1 MEEQTRV
8 NQIQVRQQR
17 KWIQPPMP
25 QEDAYQTSAELTELP
40 ARPKGLKRLL
50 QPENLSRNLALVG
63 CLALV
68 VLALQQTGS
77 EKSVSVFSALQDE
90 MTATWDQD
98 VGKLSFVSD
107 LLPAEIQ
114 AVWNPVAGISVQAP
128 VNGPVVHTWSVQEPY
143 LEMSASVTDVRSAG
157 EGEVMSIAHG
167 LDEERIIRIR
177 HIDGSEALYGN
188 LQTVH
193 VEVGSVVQS
202 GEIIASLLPDKPLA
216 FELRV
221 NGQSVD
227 PVPCMADGA
236 E

>member
-25 QEDAYQTSAELTELP
+25 QEKAFQTSAELIDLP
-40 ARPKGLKRLL
+40 VREKGLKRLF

-77 EKSVSVFSALQDE
+77 EKSVSVFSTLRDE

-114 AVWNPVAGISVQAP
+114 AVWNPAAGIAVQTP
-128 VNGPVVHTWSVQEPY
+128 VNGQVVHTWSVQEPY
-143 LEMSASVTDVRSAG
+143 LEMSTTVTDVRSAG
-157 EGEVMSIAHG
+157 DGEVMSIAHG

-177 HIDGSEALYGN
+177 HTDGSEALYGN
-188 LQTVH
+188 LQSAH
-193 VEVGSVVQS
+193 VEVGSVVES
-202 GEIIASLLPDKPLA
+202 GEIIASLLPNKPLA

-227 PVPCMADGA
+227 PVPCMSDWT

>member
-1 MEEQTRV
+1 MDEQTRV

-25 QEDAYQTSAELTELP
+25 QENAFQTSAELIDLP
-40 ARPKGLKRLL
+40 VREKGLKRLF

-77 EKSVSVFSALQDE
+77 EKSVSVFSTLRDE

-114 AVWNPVAGISVQAP
+114 AVWNPAAGIAVQTP
-128 VNGPVVHTWSVQEPY
+128 VNGQVVHTWSVQEPY
-143 LEMSASVTDVRSAG
+143 LEMSTTVTDVRSAG
-157 EGEVMSIAHG
+157 DGEVMSIAHG

-177 HIDGSEALYGN
+177 HTDGSEALYGN
-188 LQTVH
+188 LQSAH
-193 VEVGSVVQS
+193 VEVGSVVES
-202 GEIIASLLPDKPLA
+202 GEIIASLLPNKPLA

-227 PVPCMADGA
+227 PVPCMSDWT

>member
-1 MEEQTRV
+1 LDEQTRV

-25 QEDAYQTSAELTELP
+25 QENAFQTSAELIDLP
-40 ARPKGLKRLL
+40 VREKGLKRLF

-77 EKSVSVFSALQDE
+77 EKSVSVFSTLRDE

-114 AVWNPVAGISVQAP
+114 AVWNPAAGIAVQTP
-128 VNGPVVHTWSVQEPY
+128 VNGQVVHTWSVQEPY
-143 LEMSASVTDVRSAG
+143 LEMSTTVTDVRSAG
-157 EGEVMSIAHG
+157 DGEVMSIAHG

-177 HIDGSEALYGN
+177 HTDGSEALYGN
-188 LQTVH
+188 LQSAH
-193 VEVGSVVQS
+193 VEVGSVVES
-202 GEIIASLLPDKPLA
+202 GEIIASLLPNKPLA

-227 PVPCMADGA
+227 PVPCMSDWT

>member
-1 MEEQTRV
+1 MDEQTRV

-25 QEDAYQTSAELTELP
+25 QENAFQTSAELIDLP
-40 ARPKGLKRLL
+40 VREKGLKRLF

-77 EKSVSVFSALQDE
+77 EKSVSVFSTLRDE

-114 AVWNPVAGISVQAP
+114 AVWNPAAGIAVQTP
-128 VNGPVVHTWSVQEPY
+128 VNGQVVHTWSVQEPY
-143 LEMSASVTDVRSAG
+143 LEMSTTVTDVRSAG
-157 EGEVMSIAHG
+157 DGEVMSIAHG

-177 HIDGSEALYGN
+177 HTDGSEALYGN
-188 LQTVH
+188 LQSAH
-193 VEVGSVVQS
+193 VEVGSVVES

-227 PVPCMADGA
+227 PVPCMSDWT

>member
-1 MEEQTRV
+1 MDEQTRV

-25 QEDAYQTSAELTELP
+25 QENAFQTSAELIDLP
-40 ARPKGLKRLL
+40 VREKGLKRLF

-63 CLALV
+63 CIALV

-77 EKSVSVFSALQDE
+77 EKSVSVFSTLRDE

-114 AVWNPVAGISVQAP
+114 AVWNPAAGIAVQTP
-128 VNGPVVHTWSVQEPY
+128 VNGQVVHTWSVQEPY
-143 LEMSASVTDVRSAG
+143 LEISTTVTDVRSAG
-157 EGEVMSIAHG
+157 DGEVMSIAHG

-177 HIDGSEALYGN
+177 HTDGSEALYGN
-188 LQTVH
+188 LQSAH
-193 VEVGSVVQS
+193 VEVGSVVES
-202 GEIIASLLPDKPLA
+202 GEIIASLLPNKPLA

-227 PVPCMADGA
+227 PVPCMSDWT

>member
-1 MEEQTRV
+1 MDEQTRV

-25 QEDAYQTSAELTELP
+25 QENAFQTSAELTDLP
-40 ARPKGLKRLL
+40 VRERGLKRLF

-77 EKSVSVFSALQDE
+77 EKSVSVFSTLRDE
-90 MTATWDQD
+90 MIATWDQD

-114 AVWNPVAGISVQAP
+114 AVWNPAAGIAVQTP
-128 VNGPVVHTWSVQEPY
+128 VNGQVVHTWSVQEPY
-143 LEMSASVTDVRSAG
+143 LEMSTTVTDVRSAG
-157 EGEVMSIAHG
+157 DGEVMSIAHG

-177 HIDGSEALYGN
+177 HTDGSEALYGN
-188 LQTVH
+188 LQSAH
-193 VEVGSVVQS
+193 VEVGSVVES
-202 GEIIASLLPDKPLA
+202 GEIIASLLPNKPLA

-227 PVPCMADGA
+227 PVPCMSDWT

>member
-25 QEDAYQTSAELTELP
+25 QENTYQTSAMMTELP
-40 ARPKGLKRLL
+40 MRAKGLKRLF

-68 VLALQQTGS
+68 VVALQQTGG
-77 EKSVSVFSALQDE
+77 EKSVSVFSALRDE

-114 AVWNPVAGISVQAP
+114 AVWNPAAGIAVQAP
-128 VNGPVVHTWSVQEPY
+128 VNGQVVHTWSVQEPY
-143 LEMSASVTDVRSAG
+143 LEMSTVVTDVRSAG
-157 EGEVMSIAHG
+157 DGEVMSIAHG

-177 HIDGSEALYGN
+177 HTDGSEALYGN
-188 LQTVH
+188 LQTAY
-193 VEVGSVVQS
+193 VELGSVVES
-202 GEIIASLLPDKPLA
+202 GEIIASLLPHKPLS

-227 PVPCMADGA
+227 PVPCMSAWT

>member
-1 MEEQTRV
+1 MDEQTRV

-25 QEDAYQTSAELTELP
+25 QENAFQTSAELTDLP
-40 ARPKGLKRLL
+40 VRERGLKRLF

-77 EKSVSVFSALQDE
+77 EKSVSVFSTLRDE

-114 AVWNPVAGISVQAP
+114 AVWNPAAGIAVQTP
-128 VNGPVVHTWSVQEPY
+128 VNGQVVHTWSVQEPY
-143 LEMSASVTDVRSAG
+143 LEMITTVTDVRSAG
-157 EGEVMSIAHG
+157 DGEVMSIAHG

-177 HIDGSEALYGN
+177 HTDGSEALYGN
-188 LQTVH
+188 LQSAH
-193 VEVGSVVQS
+193 VEVGSVVES
-202 GEIIASLLPDKPLA
+202 GEIIASLLPNKPLA

-227 PVPCMADGA
+227 PVPCMSDWT

>member
-1 MEEQTRV
+1 MDEQTRV

-25 QEDAYQTSAELTELP
+25 QENAFQTSAELTDLP
-40 ARPKGLKRLL
+40 VRERGLKRLF

-77 EKSVSVFSALQDE
+77 EKSVSVFSTLRDE

-114 AVWNPVAGISVQAP
+114 AVWNPAAGIAVQTP
-128 VNGPVVHTWSVQEPY
+128 VNGQVVHTWSVQEPY
-143 LEMSASVTDVRSAG
+143 LEMSTTVTDVRSAG
-157 EGEVMSIAHG
+157 DGEVMSIAHG
-167 LDEERIIRIR
+167 LDEERIIRIL
-177 HIDGSEALYGN
+177 HTDGSEALYGN
-188 LQTVH
+188 LQSAH
-193 VEVGSVVQS
+193 VEVGSVVES
-202 GEIIASLLPDKPLA
+202 GEIIASLLPNKPLA

-227 PVPCMADGA
+227 PIPCMSDWT